1 MHWKE
6 EKLLPY
12 RLGGLLYTPALNEG
26 IAEKI
31 GTIPDLRALALCLED
46 SIRDEALPQA
56 EEALV
61 RTLAALK
68 KRTIPCCLYGYG
80 VPGIWSGYTGCW
92 GLRKDC

>member
-61 RTLAALK
+61 RTLTALK
-68 KRTIPCCLYGYG
+68 KTDHPLLFVRIRSPRHLERVHRLLG
-80 VPGIWSGYTGCW
+80 PAE
-92 GLRKDC
+92 